1 VHVLPGYT
9 KAQIYGLRN
18 GVRCTPCRAMIITR
32 ENRDGYVTTED
43 AAQAVAEFLARNDCK
58 GKRIL
63 LIIPD
68 NTRSGP
74 IGEVFKIIHK
84 QIGRKAKSLDCLV
97 ALGTHQPM
105 SQEQICARLSMT
117 PDERKGK
124 YASVRFFN
132 HEWDN
137 HQTFTSIGTISADE
151 IEEISGGL
159 FREQVDVAINKL
171 IFDYDEFFIL
181 GPVFPHEV
189 VGFSGGHKYIFPGI
203 AGDEII
209 HFFHW
214 LGAVVTNPM
223 INGNKWTVTRKVVEK
238 AASFIKMP
246 HQLIAIVSLLDELK
260 GIFLGDCT
268 EAWEKAADLSSQVH
282 IVYKDRTYNTI
293 LGLAPKMYDDIWTAG
308 KVMYKLE
315 PILSDGA
322 TLIIHAPH
330 ITEISYTHGKWLDK
344 IGYHTRDYFRT
355 RMEQFAGIPRG
366 VIAHSTHVK
375 GIGTYIDGVEKPRV
389 NVVLATGISKQRCKK
404 ANLGYTNP
412 AKINIADYE
421 GREDEG
427 MLVVHHAGEVLHRLA
442 DGSIPTIPS
451 NAKSQTEH

>member
-1 VHVLPGYT
+1 MV
-9 KAQIYGLRN
+9 IS
-18 GVRCTPCRAMIITR
+18 R
-32 ENRDGYVTTED
+32 ENKDGVVGFDEVR
-43 AAQAVAEFLARNDCK
+43 AAVGEFFAENDCA

-74 IGEVFKIIHK
+74 VGEVFRIIHE
-84 QIGRKAKSLDCLV
+84 QIGQKARALDCLV

-105 SQEQICARLSMT
+105 SEEQICSRLAMT
-117 PDERKGK
+117 GEERTTRYG
-124 YASVRFFN
+124 SVKFFN
-132 HEWDN
+132 HEWDKAE
-137 HQTFTSIGTISADE
+137 TFRSVGKISADE

-159 FREQVDVAINKL
+159 FREEVDVATNKL
-171 IFDYDEFFIL
+171 LFDYDEFFIL

-203 AGDEII
+203 AGDDII

-246 HQLIAIVSLLDELK
+246 HRLIAIVALLDELK
-260 GIFLGDCT
+260 GIFLGDCV
-268 EAWEKAADLSSQVH
+268 EAWEKAADLSNEVH
-282 IVYKDRTYNTI
+282 IIYKDKPYHTI
-293 LGLAPKMYDDIWTAG
+293 LGLAPEMYDDIWTAG

-315 PILSDGA
+315 PVLAEGG
-322 TLIIHAPH
+322 TLIIYAPH
-330 ITEISYTHGKWLDK
+330 ITEISYTHGKYLDQ

-355 RMEQFAGIPRG
+355 RMEQFADVPRG
-366 VIAHSTHVK
+366 IIAHSTHVK

-389 NVVLATGISKQRCKK
+389 NVVLATGIGEERCKK
-404 ANLGYTNP
+404 VNLGYMDP
-412 AKINIADYE
+412 AQIDMADYE
-421 GREDEG
+421 NKEEQGI
-427 MLVVHHAGEVLHRLA
+427 LVVDHAGEVLHRLA
-442 DGSIPTIPS
+442 DGSMPTIS
-451 NAKSQTEH
+451 S